1 MLKQGL
7 CKLTSFTPRKIKIT
21 GLKLK
26 SPGKGYAPPLY
37 RSRKGTLP
45 SFTPPLYTP
54 LPRGFNDKPLGSK
67 FHFFI
72 KSLILNPEGFLK
84 LVSIYLYNEIRENR

>member
-26 SPGKGYAPPLY
+26 SPGKG
-37 RSRKGTLP
+37 K
-45 SFTPPLYTP
+45 
-54 LPRGFNDKPLGSK
+54 GSK